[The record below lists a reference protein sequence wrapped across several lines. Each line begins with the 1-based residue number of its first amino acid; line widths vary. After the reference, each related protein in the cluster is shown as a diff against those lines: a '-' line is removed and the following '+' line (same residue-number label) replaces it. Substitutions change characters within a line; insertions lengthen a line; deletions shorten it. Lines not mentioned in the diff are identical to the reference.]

1 MLNKFSQFLLMLLLC
16 VVSAPSSAQGPT
28 LDQIL
33 NRTGATVNQFLTR
46 LGDVKCNEQVIQ
58 EKFNLKGKTEE
69 RVESAYEYIVI
80 AQNQGNEPMIY
91 EAREAHKTGHIKKHV
106 SLLISNGFATQLLVF
121 HPYYQPSFTFDR
133 LQDIHSGNRTF
144 AQIHFQHVKGRPT
157 PVALLLRG
165 REYPLSLAGTAVID
179 PENGIVQHIT
189 TELGS
194 SMEDLGLKSFRS
206 DVEYASMAF
215 PRESKT
221 YWLPSQATVEVNT
234 PKQHWKNIHRFSD
247 YNLFSVSVSSEV
259 NLEKLKSKE
268 Q

>member
-1 MLNKFSQFLLMLLLC
+1 M
-16 VVSAPSSAQGPT
+16 
-28 LDQIL
+28 
-33 NRTGATVNQFLTR
+33 
-46 LGDVKCNEQVIQ
+46 
-58 EKFNLKGKTEE
+58 
-69 RVESAYEYIVI
+69 
-80 AQNQGNEPMIY
+80 QGNEPSIY
-91 EAREAHKTGHIKKHV
+91 EAREAHKTGHTKKHV

-133 LQDIHSGNRTF
+133 LQDVRSGNKTL
-144 AQIHFQHVKGRPT
+144 AQVHFQHVKGRPT
-157 PVALLLRG
+157 PAALLLRG

-179 PENGIVQHIT
+179 PENGIVQRIT

-206 DVEYASMAF
+206 DVEYASTAF

-221 YWLPSQATVEVNT
+221 YWLPAQATVEVNT
-234 PKQHWKNIHRFSD
+234 TKQHWKNVHRFAD

-268 Q
+268 E